1 MDVWGDERLWRWRC
15 YRGVNGS
22 ARLSELCQP
31 GGQGCAQ
38 QGAKLSR
45 GVCFVALLFR
55 LRDLLV
61 RLGKL
66 M

>member
-1 MDVWGDERLWRWRC
+1 M
-15 YRGVNGS
+15 
-22 ARLSELCQP
+22 
-31 GGQGCAQ
+31 
-38 QGAKLSR
+38 LSR
-45 GVCFVALLFR
+45 CERQREAVCAVLAGRAGLRSAGSQAESGGGVCFVALLFR

>member
-1 MDVWGDERLWRWRC
+1 MLSRCERQC
-15 YRGVNGS
+15 EAVS
-22 ARLSELCQP
+22 ALCQP

>member
-1 MDVWGDERLWRWRC
+1 MEVAVLSRCERQC
-15 YRGVNGS
+15 EAVS
-22 ARLSELCQP
+22 ALCQL